1 LPGNQTMK
9 DGGWWGPRAE
19 SAQGGHRHRGG
30 GQAEGRHRD
39 RGGGQAHLQ
48 MAQASG
54 GGGYQAA
61 AHQTSTE
68 TEDKKK
74 LRIIYHAQRRFRTV
88 LNGIYFNLNFNTLVQ
103 RMLNVVSPPPCCGP
117 TLLLM
122 GVRHNC
128 C

>member
-1 LPGNQTMK
+1 MRYQTVQ

-19 SAQGGHRHRGG
+19 NAQSGHRHRSG

-48 MAQASG
+48 MAQARG

-68 TEDKKK
+68 K
-74 LRIIYHAQRRFRTV
+74 ISNYICAQ
-88 LNGIYFNLNFNTLVQ
+88 
-103 RMLNVVSPPPCCGP
+103 
-117 TLLLM
+117 
-122 GVRHNC
+122 
-128 C
+128 